1 MCVPAADA
9 VTSARLGPGVCRCA
23 LRWGIGKLAGLC
35 SEPRSRRRRH
45 LRPVL
50 SGPNVLL
57 SPHVPRLCAHGY
69 DTYRVGRALRLS
81 FRTSLPCQSQSAQHR
96 TSIGKPERSR
106 LDAGRFSRTCTA
118 RCDCCVFTSRAD
130 FRVSRTRLSLPSNT
144 CLFALA
150 QPTCASDCLI
160 FR

>member
-35 SEPRSRRRRH
+35 SDTRSRRRRH

-69 DTYRVGRALRLS
+69 DTYRAGRALRLG
-81 FRTSLPCQSQSAQHR
+81 FRASLPCQSQSAQHR

-118 RCDCCVFTSRAD
+118 HCDCCVFTSRAD
-130 FRVSRTRLSLPSNT
+130 FRVSRTRLFLPPNT
-144 CLFALA
+144 CFFAFA
-150 QPTCASDCLI
+150 RPTCASDRLI

>member
-9 VTSARLGPGVCRCA
+9 VTSACLGPGVCRYA

-35 SEPRSRRRRH
+35 SDTRSRRRRH

-57 SPHVPRLCAHGY
+57 PPDVSRLCTERYGASRGAPASCLPF
-69 DTYRVGRALRLS
+69 RA
-81 FRTSLPCQSQSAQHR
+81 SLPRPSQPFQHR
-96 TSIGKPERSR
+96 TSLGKSECSL
-106 LDAGRFSRTCTA
+106 LDAGRFPSPCAAGR
-118 RCDCCVFTSRAD
+118 DGCVFMPFEDRLALTAQFFYLPHTD
-130 FRVSRTRLSLPSNT
+130 FLSL
-144 CLFALA
+144 ALSA
-150 QPTCASDCLI
+150 CASDRLI

>member
-9 VTSARLGPGVCRCA
+9 VTSARLGPGVCRYA

-35 SEPRSRRRRH
+35 SDTRSRRRRH

-69 DTYRVGRALRLS
+69 DTYRAGRALRLG
-81 FRTSLPCQSQSAQHR
+81 FRASLPCQSQSAQHR

-106 LDAGRFSRTCTA
+106 LDAGRFPSPCA
-118 RCDCCVFTSRAD
+118 AGCDGCVFMPFGDRLALTAQFFWLPHTD
-130 FRVSRTRLSLPSNT
+130 FLSL
-144 CLFALA
+144 ALTA
-150 QPTCASDCLI
+150 CASDRLI
-160 FR
+160 LR